1 MIRHRLAAT
10 RPPQLTRMAGILLLL
25 TLLGS
30 FAQSAR
36 PAGAFYRI
44 FFVNAA
50 AGAGGT
56 GSSWASAYRDLSSAL
71 AVAEQGD
78 AIWVAA
84 GVYRPTT
91 GADRTATFTIKTG
104 VAVYGGFA
112 GTETALGQRNWMTNV
127 VTLSGDLLGND
138 VGFANNGENSYHV
151 VSGQY
156 AIGRNPPQPPPP
168 TFLDGVTITGG
179 NANGAFPHNAG
190 GGIFKY
196 AGDFLYNVTITG
208 NAAINGGGMANEGSI
223 GQLMYNVTI
232 SGNQAIN
239 QGGGIY
245 STDATQITLESV
257 TISGNTARS
266 GGGMANIDN
275 PFASSMLLK
284 GVTFSGNAATHEGG
298 GIYNSNSKLELTNV
312 TLRGN
317 TAQEG
322 AAVWNSSSSPVLTNV
337 VISGNSATT
346 SGGGLF
352 NTISSPVLTNV
363 TISGNSGGGI
373 ANTDSSQPQI
383 RNSIVWA
390 NSSGISNTTA
400 STATISFSLIQGSGG
415 SAAWNGSAGIDGGG
429 NLDADPQFV
438 SPVPAAPSLG
448 GDLHLLPTSPAINAG
463 SNTVSAPGLPATDAD
478 GHPRIGGGRVDMGA
492 YEYHAARLFMARIG
506 KN

>member
-1 MIRHRLAAT
+1 MIRSRLAT
-10 RPPQLTRMAGILLLL
+10 WPSQLTRLAGILLLL
-25 TLLGS
+25 ALLS
-30 FAQSAR
+30 SAALPAR
-36 PAGAFYRI
+36 PARAWNRV

-50 AGAGGT
+50 AGAGGN
-56 GSSWASAYRDLSSAL
+56 GLSWASAYRDLNSAL
-71 AVAEQGD
+71 AVAENGD
-78 AIWVAA
+78 KIWMAA

-91 GADRTATFTIKTG
+91 GSDRTATFKLKTG
-104 VAVYGGFA
+104 VAIYGGFA
-112 GTETALGQRNWMTNV
+112 GTETALGQRDWTTNV

-151 VSGQY
+151 VTGQY
-156 AIGRNPPQPPPP
+156 AIGRNPPQPPDP
-168 TFLDGVTITGG
+168 TILDGITIAGG
-179 NANGAFPHNAG
+179 NATGAYPNNAG
-190 GGIFKY
+190 GGIFHFD
-196 AGDFLYNVTITG
+196 GDFLFNVTISG

-223 GQLMYNVTI
+223 GQLMQNVTI

-245 STDATQITLESV
+245 STNATQITLEGV

-266 GGGMANIDN
+266 GAGMANIDN
-275 PFASSMLLK
+275 LFDNSILLN

-312 TLRGN
+312 ALRGN

-322 AAVWNSSSSPVLTNV
+322 AAVWNSSSSPELTNV

-373 ANTDSSQPQI
+373 ANTNSSHPQI

-390 NSSGISNTTA
+390 NSGGISNTTA
-400 STATISFSLIQGSGG
+400 STATISFSLVQGSGG
-415 SAAWNGSAGIDGGG
+415 SAAWNGSAGSDGGG

-448 GDLHLLPTSPAINAG
+448 GDLHPQPTSPAINAG
-463 SNTVSAPGLPATDAD
+463 SNAVSAPGLPATDAD
-478 GHPRIGGGRVDMGA
+478 GHPRIGGGTVDMGA
-492 YEYHAARLFMARIG
+492 YEYHAARLFLARIR